1 MAEGH
6 GGGFVCR
13 RNQLFGWILLAFGLG
28 LLVGKCLD
36 GGAVS
41 TFVGIVIIFGGFH
54 IMRQR

>member
-1 MAEGH
+1 M
-6 GGGFVCR
+6 CR